1 MIIMNAGQYTDT
13 LGKRV
18 TYYVLGVIE
27 TLLAFRL
34 VLKLLGANPNSGFVS
49 FIYSVTHVF
58 LIPFEAIFSPAVT
71 EGLET
76 TGVLEPATI
85 VAMVVYAVIAM
96 GVIRLISV
104 IRGKRHAPLA

>member
-1 MIIMNAGQYTDT
+1 MNGSNHDDT
-13 LGKRV
+13 LAKRI

-34 VLKLLGANPNSGFVS
+34 VFKLLGANPDSSFVS
-49 FIYSVTHVF
+49 LIYSVTQVF
-58 LIPFEAIFSPAVT
+58 LIPFEAIFSPAAT

-96 GVIRLISV
+96 GVIRLIDV
-104 IRGKRHAPLA
+104 IRGERR